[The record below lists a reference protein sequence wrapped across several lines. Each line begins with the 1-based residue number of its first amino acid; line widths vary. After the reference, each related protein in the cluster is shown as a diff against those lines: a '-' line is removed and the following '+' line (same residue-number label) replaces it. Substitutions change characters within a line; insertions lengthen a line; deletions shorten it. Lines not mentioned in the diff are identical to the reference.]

1 MRGQRG
7 AGDRLLDATR
17 VCNGLGITGIR
28 GYDARGAIVTAPQV
42 VRLMLHKGWNGRR
55 NMTVLALHSSP
66 IAASDSRA
74 S

>member
-1 MRGQRG
+1 MGLAN
-7 AGDRLLDATR
+7 AGS
-17 VCNGLGITGIR
+17 R
-28 GYDARGAIVTAPQV
+28 GYDARGALLTAPQFV
-42 VRLMLHKGWNGRR
+42 CVMHQEGWNGRR